1 MALRDFLK
9 QSTRDEHRALESLL
23 ALDAPALPLAA
34 YQEYLRGMH
43 AFHAR
48 VEPLLHASPALAA
61 LGIDM
66 DPRSKRGWLEADLAW
81 FGLPPLAQ
89 APAVPDLADG
99 SRALGCAY
107 VLEGATLGGHVLQ
120 ARLAPRFGLGPGRG
134 ATFLAGYGERTGEM
148 WRSFLAALE
157 QAPGRGVDEAA
168 CVEAA
173 RATFA
178 SLGAWFRQ
186 RGPQP
191 Q

>member
-1 MALRDFLK
+1 MALRDLLRR
-9 QSTRDEHRALESLL
+9 STRDEHAALESLL

-48 VEPLLHASPALAA
+48 VEPLLRAPALAA
-61 LGIDM
+61 LGVDM
-66 DPRSKRGWLEADLAW
+66 GARAKRAWLEEDLRW
-81 FGLPPLAQ
+81 FGLAPLDD
-89 APAVPDLADG
+89 APRVPAMADA

-148 WRSFLAALE
+148 WRAFLAVLE
-157 QAPGRGVDEAA
+157 QAPERGVDEAA
-168 CVEAA
+168 CVDAA

-178 SLGAWFRQ
+178 SLGEWFGR
-186 RGPQP
+186 RSPQP